1 MMRSGFLAALA
12 LVSAGAAGL
21 PSPVKVPR
29 GPAPAIDGRIDSTE
43 WRGSAVEQ
51 LANGL
56 TVRLRH
62 DGQHLF
68 IGVSSTEEGFPSVCA
83 VKGDTIRILH
93 ASAALGAVS
102 YGRAAGQ
109 QGSEAIWSSG
119 DTAFVYG
126 MRNVALNE
134 QAAGE
139 RREYL
144 AEHRWVAS
152 TFRMGQGRAHEVQ
165 MSLALLDG
173 APRIALGYHRNQG
186 AQVAWPESLVSAGE
200 GCAELELV
208 RGYATAHPRF
218 RPETYVELE
227 LQQ

>member
-29 GPAPAIDGRIDSTE
+29 GPAPVIDGRIDSTE

-93 ASAALGAVS
+93 ASAALGAIV
-102 YGRAAGQ
+102 YGRNGA
-109 QGSEAIWSSG
+109 EWSSR

-152 TFRMGQGRAHEVQ
+152 TFRMGQGRAHEIQ
-165 MSLALLDG
+165 MSLALLDRS
-173 APRIALGYHRNQG
+173 PRIAIGYYRNQG

-200 GCAELELV
+200 GCAELELL
-208 RGYATAHPRF
+208 RGYATAHPQF
-218 RPETYVELE
+218 RPEAYVELE